1 MDVLLSVQQ
10 KYILDVLRKL
20 GAIRRGQ
27 LAALVRGKFER
38 PGQEI
43 SEVRWESI
51 LRQLRVRTSDVFLES
66 EMVRLSGVRPDALCL
81 EAVDVMLELAEGKPE
96 DFTTRV
102 ERPGILRFSWG
113 ADLRL
118 FTVAELSAPIHP
130 TVETLAHLKRV
141 IWITESGVPPESLTL
156 PPKHFFAARQSD
168 GSHRFYG
175 SNGP

>member
-1 MDVLLSVQQ
+1 MLLSVQQ
-10 KYILDVLRKL
+10 KYILEVLRKL
-20 GAIRRGQ
+20 GAVRRRQ

-43 SEVRWESI
+43 SEVCWESI
-51 LRQLRVRTSDVFLES
+51 LRQLRVRTSDVFLDG
-66 EMVRLSGVRPDALCL
+66 EMARLSGARPDALRL
-81 EAVDVMLELAEGKPE
+81 EAVDVMLELAEGAPE

-102 ERPGILRFSWG
+102 ERPAILRFSWG
-113 ADLRL
+113 NDLRL
-118 FTVAELSAPIHP
+118 FTVADLSAPICP

-141 IWITESGVPPESLTL
+141 VWITESGVPPEGLTL
-156 PPKHFFAARQSD
+156 PPKHFFAARQAD

>member
-1 MDVLLSVQQ
+1 MVMLLSVQQ
-10 KYILDVLRKL
+10 KYILEILRKL
-20 GAIRRGQ
+20 GAVRRGQ

-43 SEVRWESI
+43 SEVCWESI
-51 LRQLRVRTSDVFLES
+51 LRQLRVRTSDVFLDG
-66 EMVRLSGVRPDALCL
+66 EMARLSGARPDALRL
-81 EAVDVMLELAEGKPE
+81 EAVDVMLELAEGAPE

-102 ERPGILRFSWG
+102 ERPAILRFSWG
-113 ADLRL
+113 NDLRL
-118 FTVAELSAPIHP
+118 FTVADLSAPICP

-141 IWITESGVPPESLTL
+141 VWITESGVPPEGLTL
-156 PPKHFFAARQSD
+156 PPKHFFAARQAD